1 MKEFER
7 FAVYSD
13 FREGYLIGVGPSLWH
28 YDIDCAIQ
36 FETEQLARAA
46 AARRRSDLAV
56 AGRIIKVD
64 GGLDFEPLAKIDL
77 APPGTWIV
85 TITDTAA
92 PGRIYYLVKG
102 GRVMKMSTSPGD
114 AKGYRFEGDAKKI
127 VDAVNAGPR
136 FSAQARQQT
145 AQVVKFPSEQS

>member
-1 MKEFER
+1 MKECER
-7 FAVYSD
+7 FAVYSE

-64 GGLDFEPLAKIDL
+64 AGLDFEPLAKIDL

-85 TITDTAA
+85 TITDTATPA
-92 PGRIYYLVKG
+92 RVFYLVKG
-102 GRVMKMSTSPGD
+102 GRVMKMSTSPDD
-114 AKGYRFEGDAKKI
+114 AKGYQFERDANKA
-127 VDAVNAGPR
+127 VDAVNARPR
-136 FSAQARQQT
+136 FSAQARRQT
-145 AQVVKFPSEQS
+145 AHVMKFPGKQP

>member
-1 MKEFER
+1 MKECER
-7 FAVYSD
+7 FAVCSD

-85 TITDTAA
+85 TITDTAT
-92 PGRIYYLVKG
+92 PGRVYYLVKG
-102 GRVMKMSTSPGD
+102 GRVMKMSTSPDD
-114 AKGYRFEGDAKKI
+114 AKGYRFERDARKA
-127 VDAVNAGPR
+127 VDAINAGPK
-136 FSAQARQQT
+136 FLAQARRQT
-145 AQVVKFPSEQS
+145 AQVLKFPGKQP

>member
-1 MKEFER
+1 MKECHR

-28 YDIDCAIQ
+28 YDINCAIQ
-36 FETEQLARAA
+36 FETEQLGRAA
-46 AARRRSDLAV
+46 AARRQSDLAI

-64 GGLDFEPLAKIDL
+64 AGLDFEPLAKINL

-85 TITDTAA
+85 TITDTAT
-92 PGRIYYLVKG
+92 PGRVFYLVKG
-102 GRVMKMSTSPGD
+102 GRVMKMSTSPDD
-114 AKGYRFEGDAKKI
+114 AKGYRFERDAKKA

-145 AQVVKFPSEQS
+145 ARVLSFADSQC

>member
-28 YDIDCAIQ
+28 YDIGGAIQ

-46 AARRRSDLAV
+46 VARRQSDLAV

-64 GGLDFEPLAKIDL
+64 AGLDFEPLAKIDL

-85 TITDTAA
+85 TITDTAT
-92 PGRIYYLVKG
+92 PGRVYYLVKG
-102 GRVMKMSTSPGD
+102 GCVMKMSTSPDD
-114 AKGYRFEGDAKKI
+114 AKGYRFERDTNKA

-136 FSAQARQQT
+136 FSAQARRQT
-145 AQVVKFPSEQS
+145 AQLVKFTSDDS